1 MSFYISDGNYI
12 RFKYGEKQ
20 MVVMFR
26 EDMEPINPREWS
38 DGLGKMVCW
47 HGRYRLGDRHD
58 YRDPEDFLRGLT
70 REIIPWELI
79 AGKIIN
85 GETQMKVVRDDDPE
99 NETPFS
105 LVVPYILPWKGEY
118 EICKAKTVDE
128 LFSQFNR
135 DAILEDLT
143 TTELHGLLQESDNI
157 VLLPLWL
164 YDHSGISMSTS
175 HTYPYTDRWDSGQ
188 VGWIYL
194 TKDRFLEETSYKES
208 QWPEKAKEMLVGEV
222 KTYDQYL
229 RGEVFGFQVFVFDDE
244 TKEWEETNES
254 CWGFYGDDL
263 MENGILDNVDGL
275 KEAIESEQYETGQA
289 REVTTIT
296 YEFD

>member
-38 DGLGKMVCW
+38 DELGKMVCW

-70 REIIPWELI
+70 REIISWELI

-175 HTYPYTDRWDSGQ
+175 HTYPYNDRWDSGQ

-194 TKDRFLEETSYKES
+194 TKERFLSETGYEEV
-208 QWPEKAKEMLVGEV
+208 QWPEKACEMLEAEV
-222 KTYDQYL
+222 VIYDQYL
-229 RGEVFGFQVFVFDDE
+229 CGETYGFQVFELD
-244 TKEWEETNES
+244 KESGTWEETDES
-254 CWGFYGDDL
+254 CWGFYGSDL
-263 MENGILDNVDGL
+263 EENGILDTVDGL
-275 KEAIESEQYETGQA
+275 REAFKFGQYETGQA
-289 REVTTIT
+289 REVTIT
-296 YEFD
+296 SYEFD

>member
-12 RFKYGEKQ
+12 RFKYGEKL

-26 EDMEPINPREWS
+26 EDMEPENPREQS
-38 DGLGKMVCW
+38 DELGKMVCW

-70 REIIPWELI
+70 REIISWELI

-143 TTELHGLLQESDNI
+143 TTELHGFLQESDNI

-175 HTYPYTDRWDSGQ
+175 HTYPYNDRWDSGQ
-188 VGWIYL
+188 VGWIHL
-194 TKDRFLEETSYKES
+194 SKERFLQETGYDET
-208 QWPEKAKEMLVGEV
+208 QWPEKAREMLVEEV
-222 KTYDQYL
+222 TIYDQYL
-229 RGEVFGFQVFVFDDE
+229 RGEVFGFQVFVLNDE
-244 TKEWEETNES
+244 TSEWEETDES
-254 CWGFYGDDL
+254 CWGFYGSDL
-263 MENGILDNVDGL
+263 EENGILDTVDGL
-275 KEAIESEQYETGQA
+275 REAFKFGQYETGQA
-289 REVTTIT
+289 REVTIT
-296 YEFD
+296 SYEFD

>member
-12 RFKYGEKQ
+12 RFKYGEKL

-26 EDMEPINPREWS
+26 EDMEPENPRERS
-38 DGLGKMVCW
+38 DELGKMVCW

-118 EICKAKTVDE
+118 EICKAKIVDE
-128 LFSQFNR
+128 LFSRFNR

-143 TTELHGLLQESDNI
+143 TTELHGLLQESDDI
-157 VLLPLWL
+157 VLMPLWL

-175 HTYPYTDRWDSGQ
+175 HTYPYNDRWDSGQ

-194 TKDRFLEETSYKES
+194 TKERFLSETGYEEV
-208 QWPEKAKEMLVGEV
+208 QWPEKACEMLQAEV
-222 KTYDQYL
+222 VIYDQYL
-229 RGEVFGFQVFVFDDE
+229 RGETYGFQVFKFD
-244 TKEWEETNES
+244 KESGTWEETDES
-254 CWGFYGDDL
+254 CWEFYGDDL
-263 MENGILDNVDGL
+263 MENGILDNIDGL

-289 REVTTIT
+289 REVTIT
-296 YEFD
+296 SYEFD

>member
-12 RFKYGEKQ
+12 RFKYGEKL

-26 EDMEPINPREWS
+26 EDMEPENPREQS
-38 DGLGKMVCW
+38 DELGKMVCW

-70 REIIPWELI
+70 REIISWELI

-128 LFSQFNR
+128 LFSRFNR

-143 TTELHGLLQESDNI
+143 TTELHGLLQESDDI
-157 VLLPLWL
+157 VLMPLWL

-175 HTYPYTDRWDSGQ
+175 HTYPYNDRWDSGQ

-194 TKDRFLEETSYKES
+194 TKERFLSETGYEEV
-208 QWPEKAKEMLVGEV
+208 QWPEKACEMLEAEV
-222 KTYDQYL
+222 VIYDQYL
-229 RGEVFGFQVFVFDDE
+229 CGETYGFQVFEFD
-244 TKEWEETNES
+244 KESGTWEETDES
-254 CWGFYGDDL
+254 CWGFYGSDL
-263 MENGILDNVDGL
+263 EENGILDTVDGL
-275 KEAIESEQYETGQA
+275 REAFKFGQYETGQA
-289 REVTTIT
+289 REVTITT

>member
-1 MSFYISDGNYI
+1 MSFYISDGKYI
-12 RFKYGEKQ
+12 RFKYGEKL

-38 DGLGKMVCW
+38 DELGKMVCW

-70 REIIPWELI
+70 REIISWELI

-143 TTELHGLLQESDNI
+143 TTELHGLLQESDDI

-175 HTYPYTDRWDSGQ
+175 HTYPYNDRWDSGQ

-194 TKDRFLEETSYKES
+194 TKERFLSETGYEEV
-208 QWPEKAKEMLVGEV
+208 QWPEKACEMLQAEV
-222 KTYDQYL
+222 VIYDQYL
-229 RGEVFGFQVFVFDDE
+229 RGETYGFQVFEFD
-244 TKEWEETNES
+244 KESGTWEETDES
-254 CWGFYGDDL
+254 CWGFYGADL
-263 MENGILDNVDGL
+263 EENGILDTVDGL
-275 KEAIESEQYETGQA
+275 REAFKFGQYETGQA
-289 REVTTIT
+289 REVTIT
-296 YEFD
+296 SYEFD